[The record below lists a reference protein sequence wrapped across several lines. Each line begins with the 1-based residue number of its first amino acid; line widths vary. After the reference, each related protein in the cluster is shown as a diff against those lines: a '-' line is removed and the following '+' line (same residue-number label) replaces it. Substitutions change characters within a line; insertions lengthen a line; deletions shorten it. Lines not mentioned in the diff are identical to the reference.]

1 MPVLS
6 VAAEIKKF
14 YVPSEG
20 TIRNVL
26 IRVKPDQLDEAL
38 QRWNE
43 RYGIAD
49 ESLAIDGKTMCNAID
64 DEGRQTHIMSV
75 IGHESAQCYTQ
86 KKLEHCQ

>member
-1 MPVLS
+1 MGLTCLGRRFKCRCRN
-6 VAAEIKKF
+6 KKF

-26 IRVKPDQLDEAL
+26 IRVKPDQLDDAL

-43 RYGIAD
+43 RYGSTD

-64 DEGRQTHIMSV
+64 DEGRPIPV
-75 IGHESAQCYTQ
+75 VE
-86 KKLEHCQ
+86 